1 MLPGSKPKQLDYGKV
16 LQQLK
21 ENPLPPPRPPN
32 KELIEHEQKRKIE
45 AQVYKLEKELR
56 AQTDSQM
63 TEEELQASL
72 QRAREHLQEKLK
84 EAPTM
89 INAKESH
96 QAAFAKELH
105 MQKLKDALRID
116 SRHEFGAA
124 FDLELQE
131 KKRLD
136 RLAESERVRKE
147 KKKAK
152 KEARKV

>member
-1 MLPGSKPKQLDYGKV
+1 M
-16 LQQLK
+16 
-21 ENPLPPPRPPN
+21 
-32 KELIEHEQKRKIE
+32 I
-45 AQVYKLEKELR
+45 
-56 AQTDSQM
+56 
-63 TEEELQASL
+63 EEEVQASL

-136 RLAESERVRKE
+136 RLAESERIRKE

-152 KEARKV
+152 KEAKKV

>member
-1 MLPGSKPKQLDYGKV
+1 
-16 LQQLK
+16 
-21 ENPLPPPRPPN
+21 
-32 KELIEHEQKRKIE
+32 
-45 AQVYKLEKELR
+45 
-56 AQTDSQM
+56 M
-63 TEEELQASL
+63 TEEEVQASL
-72 QRAREHLQEKLK
+72 QRAREHLQQKLK

-136 RLAESERVRKE
+136 KLKEKERVE
-147 KKKAK
+147 
-152 KEARKV
+152 KEAKRAKREATRQQERLILEK